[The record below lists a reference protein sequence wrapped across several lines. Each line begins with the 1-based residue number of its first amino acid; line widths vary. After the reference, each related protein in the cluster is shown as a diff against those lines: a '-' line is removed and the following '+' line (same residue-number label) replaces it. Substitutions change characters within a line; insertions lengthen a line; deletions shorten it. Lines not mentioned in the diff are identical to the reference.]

1 MKPGFFIT
9 FEGPEGSG
17 KSTQAAHLA
26 AWLRQQGVSVV
37 VTREPGG
44 TPLGRAVRQWLLS
57 ESMDPVTEFLL
68 YTADRAE
75 HVRHVIRPALAAGQ
89 VVISDRFVDSSYA
102 YQGFGR
108 GLDLEWLRA
117 VSQPVLEG
125 LVPDV
130 TFLLDLPPE
139 VGLARKAERDRL
151 EQESLAFHRRVREGY
166 RVLARAEPQRFVVLD
181 ATQPPEVIVEQ
192 VRIEVQR
199 RWRA

>member
-26 AWLRQQGVSVV
+26 AWLRQKGASVV

-57 ESMDPVTEFLL
+57 EGMDPVTEFLL

-75 HVRHVIRPALAAGQ
+75 HVRRVIRPALARGQ
-89 VVISDRFVDSSYA
+89 VVISDRFVDSSYE
-102 YQGFGR
+102 GFGR
-108 GLDLEWLRA
+108 GLDLAWLRA

-125 LVPDV
+125 LAPDV

-166 RVLARAEPQRFVVLD
+166 LALAKAEPQRFVVLD
-181 ATQPPEVIVEQ
+181 ATQAPEVIVEQ
-192 VRIEVQR
+192 VRLEVQR
-199 RWRA
+199 RWHA

>member
-26 AWLRQQGVSVV
+26 AWLRQKGASVV

-57 ESMDPVTEFLL
+57 EGMDPVTEFLL

-75 HVRHVIRPALAAGQ
+75 HVRRVIRPALARGQ

-108 GLDLEWLRA
+108 GLDLAWLRA

-125 LVPDV
+125 LAPDV

-166 RVLARAEPQRFVVLD
+166 LALAKAEPQRFVVLD
-181 ATQPPEVIVEQ
+181 ATQAPEVIVEQ
-192 VRIEVQR
+192 VRLEVQR
-199 RWRA
+199 RWHA